1 MPSNHSPS
9 LNDFIEDQE
18 RAEAIRAIVDDVARQ
33 IENGMLTEAEAR
45 DLVANVR
52 FQMTRMI
59 PDQMGTY
66 DLICGARFDRLI
78 EQFIQG
84 KA

>member
-66 DLICGARFDRLI
+66 DLICGTRFDRLI